1 VSAYTPEQRT
11 RRISDAERFEVVA
24 DTLKPLTK
32 SPDARLAKKARELEE
47 QARSIAEGLRAAV
60 LLDDARGAA

>member
-1 VSAYTPEQRT
+1 MSAYTPDERI
-11 RRISDAERFEVVA
+11 RRLTAAGRFDAVA
-24 DTLKPLTK
+24 DTLRPLTK
-32 SPDARLAKKARELEE
+32 SPDPRLAKKARELEE